1 MGHVTSSSTQIH
13 RPFFRTHRTRK
24 GNYDAEFI
32 QLPAIFQFSNII
44 KTGSFTKKNQ
54 ISIQWVCHLLVFF
67 KRKQKKNHNAP
78 RKGLTEL

>member
-13 RPFFRTHRTRK
+13 SPFFRTHTTRK
-24 GNYDAEFI
+24 RNYDAEFM

-54 ISIQWVCHLLVFF
+54 ISIKWVCRLFGFF
-67 KRKQKKNHNAP
+67 LRESKRKIKMSQAKD
-78 RKGLTEL
+78 